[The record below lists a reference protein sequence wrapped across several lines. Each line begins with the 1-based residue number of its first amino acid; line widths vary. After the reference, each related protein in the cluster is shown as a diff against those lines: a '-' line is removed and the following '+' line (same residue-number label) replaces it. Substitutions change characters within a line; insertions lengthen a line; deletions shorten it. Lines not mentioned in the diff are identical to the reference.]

1 MSLRARSLIAALLV
15 LAACAPSASSPIPS
29 SASPSTSPA
38 IGSTAAPEATPTD
51 SEAPPSGAEEFVCN
65 QAFDG
70 EGNIDIAHLAD
81 VRVGTHPGFDRIV
94 FEFIEDGTPAYR
106 LEPASPPFVQD
117 PSGQPMTIN
126 GSDYLLIALHGGTKV
141 ADDASLTYTGPT
153 EFEPDFPQLVH
164 LVERGDFEAVSSWY
178 IGMADSPDGCFRAFE
193 LGNPRRIVIDL
204 EH

>member
-15 LAACAPSASSPIPS
+15 LAACAPSASSP
-29 SASPSTSPA
+29 APSTSEPSPSPTA
-38 IGSTAAPEATPTD
+38 ESTGTPDATPTD
-51 SEAPPSGAEEFVCN
+51 SDAPPSGAEEFVCN

-81 VRVGTHPGFDRIV
+81 VSVDTQPGFDRIV

-106 LEPASPPFVQD
+106 IEPAAPPFVQD
-117 PSGQPMTIN
+117 PSGQPMTVN
-126 GSDYLLIALHGGTKV
+126 GSDFLLIALHGGTKV
-141 ADDASLTYTGPT
+141 ADDGSLAYTGPT

-164 LVERGDFEAVSSWY
+164 LIERGDFEAVSSWY
-178 IGMADSPDGCFRAFE
+178 IGMADSPEGCFRAFE
-193 LGNPRRIVIDL
+193 LSDPSRIVIDV